1 MSILKSGE
9 YSAIEL
15 VKSAETVNIWNALVL
30 PERSPVTVVQMELAA
45 TLRMNWELYLESLQ
59 KCTEVTHPNILRM
72 RSATLDAEQEVI
84 IFENDRSLAPTLKN
98 IISQRREENRPFTEE
113 EVWMILAQVSSGIQ
127 SIHSVLST
135 TPHRVLNPEHVHI
148 VYDDDSVPSVQVGA
162 LGYSILGFSNPHR
175 SPYIPPE
182 EFMQNTVHQIGDVW
196 ALGCLALEMC
206 TFETPTFLIETDI
219 LSSALATS
227 SSRSPLYAKSAIG
240 SPTAQKR
247 SAAQNK
253 VEDKIRE
260 LVKSRGYSKAMT
272 EIIVRCLQL
281 RFQTRCNLSWIMRSP
296 QINSALR
303 KCTCRTRSD
312 CIAHAHSLLFMEG
325 NAAIASDA
333 LNAED
338 IILLD
343 IMGLLSSVLTWCY
356 DNNCRN
362 TCTMIMQYLSQNG
375 TPARLPALTSHTTTK
390 PTPLMDAV
398 LQGNADAVRE
408 NLQYLMYVYM
418 GDSALLLAAEH
429 GRTDCIP
436 MLLMESCLAFP
447 DTALIRAATHGHVEC
462 VKLLT
467 YEARAQVISTDET
480 AGWTAL
486 MFAVRNGHADC
497 VQILA
502 PLETKIRSVVGKY
515 ALDIALTYMRPSL
528 VRYLIQEILLCEGT
542 HLMLAAGEGD
552 LDELEKHLSERGK
565 EDKHG
570 WTALSYAIV
579 CDQPQC
585 MAKLMDDEAELR
597 GLHGASPIEF
607 AAESAAW
614 SCVEYIT
621 RETLEGLPDAPSDVV
636 EQAKLLLEQAYRD
649 NMWRLMSSICMYL
662 NHMGVYVQV
671 KPLPGKET
679 SSTTPLMRAAR
690 DGNLIDARVSL
701 RFAGQ
706 IKTSIL
712 DNGTALMHAAEG
724 GHLPIVRLLLGEM
737 GIVGKYGGS
746 ALMRAAENGHVDCVR
761 LLLPEVH
768 IRSADGWTP
777 LMAAAWYNRPAV
789 IPLLSALQS
798 CATEA
803 SFILGELK
811 GAGWTALMAAAYKG
825 HAECVRLLLQE
836 VRMQNAE
843 GWTALMLAAQN
854 EHHEC
859 VKLLIFEGGMQLNNT
874 TSKYCGWT
882 ALMMAAQS
890 GSSEIVRLLAPKE
903 MRMCTSDGL
912 GALQVAIRNH
922 NYSLVRLLGDE
933 ISTMDGTELMLAAA
947 TNDVTQLNMLLDTA
961 EGMALAGQKDRNGWY
976 ALTYATIL
984 NFRGVVERLLTV
996 KEEAQ
1001 HAQFILAQLRGREL
1015 SEAQALL
1022 TDFVIRNPL
1031 SQRELYFGGRTI
1043 NRKTRLMYCAEH
1055 LDIKGIRES
1064 LGEAGLIFD
1073 NNTALMLATVGEK
1086 LEAIPYLLVEAG
1098 IVDSEGHT
1106 ALSKTVLKGHI
1117 RIVDYLLRSGM
1128 FDENACQAALRF
1140 AKDYISSSTNEAER
1154 SLLEE
1159 CVMLLEN
1166 HNQTRRPN
1174 EVGGTDEKDDV
1185 EAA

>member
-1 MSILKSGE
+1 MSTLKSGE

-15 VKSAETVNIWNALVL
+15 VKSTEAVNIWNALAL
-30 PERSPVTVVQMELAA
+30 PERTPVTVVQMELAA
-45 TLRMNWELYLESLQ
+45 TLRMNWDLYLESLQ
-59 KCTEVTHPNILRM
+59 KCTEVIHPSILKM
-72 RSATLDAEQEVI
+72 RSATLDTEREVI
-84 IFENDRSLAPTLKN
+84 VFENDRSLAPTLKN
-98 IISQRREENRPFTEE
+98 LISQRRKEDRPFTEE
-113 EVWMILAQVSSGIQ
+113 EIWTILAQVSSGLQ
-127 SIHSVLST
+127 AIHSVLST
-135 TPHRVLNPEHVHI
+135 TPHRVLNPEHVYVEYHE
-148 VYDDDSVPSVQVGA
+148 DTVPSVQVGA

-182 EFMQNTVHQIGDVW
+182 EFMQNTVHQLGDVW

-206 TFETPTFLIETDI
+206 TFEAPTFLVETDI

-227 SSRSPLYAKSAIG
+227 SSRSPLYAKPAIG

-253 VEDKIRE
+253 VEEKIRG
-260 LVKSRGYSKAMT
+260 LMKSRGYAKT
-272 EIIVRCLQL
+272 LVEIIVRCLQL
-281 RFQTRCNLSWIMRSP
+281 RFQTRCSLSWIMRSP

-303 KCTCRTRSD
+303 EYTCRTRSD
-312 CIAHAHSLLFMEG
+312 SLAYVHSLLFTEG
-325 NAAIASDA
+325 NAAIASDK
-333 LNAED
+333 LDAED
-338 IILLD
+338 IMLLD
-343 IMGLLSSVLTWCY
+343 LMGLLSSVLNWCH
-356 DNNCRN
+356 DNNCLSS
-362 TCTMIMQYLSQNG
+362 CTMIMQYLSQNG
-375 TPARLPALTSHTTTK
+375 SAARLPALASHTTTK
-390 PTPLMDAV
+390 PTPLMEAV
-398 LQGNADAVRE
+398 LQGNVDAVRE

-447 DTALIRAATHGHVEC
+447 DTALIRAATHGHVDC

-502 PLETKIRSVVGKY
+502 PLETKIRSVLGKC

-528 VRYLIQEILLCEGT
+528 VRYLTQEIILCEGT

-552 LDELEKHLSERGK
+552 LDELEKHMSECGK

-579 CDQPQC
+579 CDQPYC
-585 MAKLMDDEAELR
+585 MAKLMDNEGELR
-597 GLHGASPIEF
+597 GLQGASPIEF

-621 RETLEGLPDAPSDVV
+621 RDTLEGLPDAPSDVV
-636 EQAKLLLEQAYRD
+636 EQAKLLLDQAYRD

-706 IKTSIL
+706 IKSSIL

-724 GHLPIVRLLLGEM
+724 GHLSIVRLLLGEM

-789 IPLLSALQS
+789 IPLLSALQG
-798 CATEA
+798 CATDA

-825 HAECVRLLLQE
+825 HVECVRLLLQE

-843 GWTALMLAAQN
+843 GWTALMLAAQK

-859 VKLLIFEGGMQLNNT
+859 VKLLIFEGGMQLNNVG
-874 TSKYCGWT
+874 SKYCGWT

-903 MRMCTSDGL
+903 LRMCTSDGL
-912 GALQVAIRNH
+912 GALQVAINNH
-922 NYSLVRLLGDE
+922 NYNLVRLLGDE
-933 ISTMDGTELMLAAA
+933 ISTMNGTELMIAAA
-947 TNDVTQLNMLLDTA
+947 TNDVAQLSTLLETA
-961 EGMALAGQKDRNGWY
+961 EGKALAGQKDRNGWY
-976 ALTYATIL
+976 ALTYATVL
-984 NFRGVVERLLTV
+984 NFRGVVERLLAV
-996 KEEAQ
+996 EAEAQ
-1001 HAQFILAQLRGREL
+1001 HAQVILAQQRGRDL
-1015 SEAQALL
+1015 SEAQAVL
-1022 TDFVIRNPL
+1022 TDFIIRHPL

-1055 LDIKGIRES
+1055 TDLKGIRES
-1064 LGEAGLIFD
+1064 LGEAGLIYD
-1073 NNTALMLATVGEK
+1073 DNTALMLATVGEK
-1086 LEAIPYLLVEAG
+1086 VEAIPYLLLEAE
-1098 IVDSEGHT
+1098 ITDSEGHT
-1106 ALSKTVLKGHI
+1106 ALSKAVLKGRT
-1117 RIVDYLLRSGM
+1117 RIVDYLLRSGV
-1128 FDENACQAALRF
+1128 FKEDACQAALRF
-1140 AKDYISSSTNEAER
+1140 ANDYFSSSTNEAER
-1154 SLLEE
+1154 DLLED
-1159 CVMLLEN
+1159 CIRMLED
-1166 HNQTRRPN
+1166 HNRTEKPPKDCGD
-1174 EVGGTDEKDDV
+1174 GGRSGA